1 MGLFGFTS
9 CTDRLEEVEEQYTG
23 ENEVWV
29 RLIVSRPYSGKEV
42 RSKAGNDR
50 ETEIDES
57 QLLVFE
63 EGGYKYRVPGISI
76 TNSGTTTS
84 FSARLLATD
93 KTLDLYIVANATA
106 AVLANE
112 PQVGD
117 TENEVRT
124 KLQLG
129 FPLGGNFTTLPM
141 SGHYRLV
148 SGLDANYRQE
158 ISGVSMLR
166 AVARVDVLVGGITNF
181 ELTSIQAYRV
191 NSRIQLIANQDLPV
205 VTAPLYPNGGAVATR
220 FLLPLIERRRL
231 SGCARRRSWIFRPA
245 GGGPAGSRPVIVL
258 DHPLIERHSL
268 SVVDRQRPYCLGL
281 RAALRA
287 VGLDRRLRPR
297 SCTDKK

>member
-1 MGLFGFTS
+1 M
-9 CTDRLEEVEEQYTG
+9 
-23 ENEVWV
+23 
-29 RLIVSRPYSGKEV
+29 
-42 RSKAGNDR
+42 
-50 ETEIDES
+50 
-57 QLLVFE
+57 
-63 EGGYKYRVPGISI
+63 
-76 TNSGTTTS
+76 
-84 FSARLLATD
+84 
-93 KTLDLYIVANATA
+93 
-106 AVLANE
+106 ANE

-205 VTAPLYPNGGAVATR
+205 VTAPKY
-220 FLLPLIERRRL
+220 
-231 SGCARRRSWIFRPA
+231 SG
-245 GGGPAGSRPVIVL
+245 
-258 DHPLIERHSL
+258 E
-268 SVVDRQRPYCLGL
+268 
-281 RAALRA
+281 
-287 VGLDRRLRPR
+287 
-297 SCTDKK
+297 

>member
-1 MGLFGFTS
+1 MKFS
-9 CTDRLEEVEEQYTG
+9 C
-23 ENEVWV
+23 WF
-29 RLIVSRPYSGKEV
+29 
-42 RSKAGNDR
+42 SKR
-50 ETEIDES
+50 
-57 QLLVFE
+57 
-63 EGGYKYRVPGISI
+63 GGYKYRVPGISI

-181 ELTSIQAYRV
+181 VRTS
-191 NSRIQLIANQDLPV
+191 
-205 VTAPLYPNGGAVATR
+205 
-220 FLLPLIERRRL
+220 F
-231 SGCARRRSWIFRPA
+231 
-245 GGGPAGSRPVIVL
+245 
-258 DHPLIERHSL
+258 
-268 SVVDRQRPYCLGL
+268 SVSP
-281 RAALRA
+281 
-287 VGLDRRLRPR
+287 
-297 SCTDKK
+297 T